1 MSKYEKGL
9 TARDALVLSI
19 PEAGFGNERANVALQ
34 NLAKVGWQIVPLHH
48 SPGPFGYSPDE
59 FIKTPTLAVAN
70 VNPRN
75 INW

>member
-19 PEAGFGNERANVALQ
+19 PEAGFGNERANVAIQ

-48 SPGPFGYSPDE
+48 SPGPSGYSPDE